1 MDSAVKERYENLF
14 GYVPEKIQQRYQL
27 AQAAEHLESLDAIE
41 NYRKVLIE
49 ENPLG
54 AKYQQLVHF
63 ALLIGARENYP
74 AQLHAVGALKAGAT
88 IKELYGVCE
97 TAAITGG
104 MPAFTL
110 AVECVHKALENIE
123 SSINI
128 NK

>member
-1 MDSAVKERYENLF
+1 MDASVKERYKSLF
-14 GYVPEKIQQRYQL
+14 GYVPEKIQHRYQL
-27 AQAAEHLESLDAIE
+27 AEMASHPESLEAIE

-49 ENPLG
+49 ENPLE

-63 ALLIGARENYP
+63 ALLIGAREIYP

-88 IKELYGVCE
+88 VKELYGVCE

-110 AVECVHKALENIE
+110 AIECVTKAIKT
-123 SSINI
+123 IN
-128 NK
+128 NNP